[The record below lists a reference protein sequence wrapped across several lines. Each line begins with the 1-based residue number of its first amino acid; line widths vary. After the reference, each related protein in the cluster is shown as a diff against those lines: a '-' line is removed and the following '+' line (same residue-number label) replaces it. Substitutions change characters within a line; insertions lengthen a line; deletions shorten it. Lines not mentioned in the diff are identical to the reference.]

1 MGKIPVLV
9 YSLLLG
15 SAALAGCAVEATV
28 DTANVEQ
35 ELSCGIGSLQCC
47 NVVSSANDPTVGL
60 LLGLLGIVVPP
71 NTTVGLTC
79 TPLSP
84 TGSCSTI
91 ATCCTNNNFN
101 GLVAL
106 SCSQPN
112 P

>member
-28 DTANVEQ
+28 DTAIVEQ
-35 ELSCGIGSLQCC
+35 GLSCSIGSLQCC
-47 NVVSSANDPTVGL
+47 NIVSSANNPTVGA

-71 NTTVGLTC
+71 NTTVGINC
-79 TPLSP
+79 TSLSP
-84 TGSCSTI
+84 TGSCSAI

-106 SCSQPN
+106 NCSQPN